1 MNCVHIDT
9 SSTWHDLTTRR
20 LWMNCLEVPALRKM
34 FQRADKVMLWVE
46 GVKSPS
52 KLREEVRRSA
62 ISHMQRLLNQD
73 YKRKRQMR
81 ADFKL

>member
-1 MNCVHIDT
+1 MK
-9 SSTWHDLTTRR
+9 
-20 LWMNCLEVPALRKM
+20 CLEVPALRKM

-73 YKRKRQMR
+73 SKRKRQVQ

>member
-1 MNCVHIDT
+1 MK
-9 SSTWHDLTTRR
+9 
-20 LWMNCLEVPALRKM
+20 CLGVPALRKM

-73 YKRKRQMR
+73 YKRKRQMQ

>member
-1 MNCVHIDT
+1 MK
-9 SSTWHDLTTRR
+9 
-20 LWMNCLEVPALRKM
+20 CLEISALRKM

-62 ISHMQRLLNQD
+62 ISRMQRLLNQD
-73 YKRKRQMR
+73 YKRKRQMQ
-81 ADFKL
+81 AGFKL

>member
-1 MNCVHIDT
+1 MK
-9 SSTWHDLTTRR
+9 
-20 LWMNCLEVPALRKM
+20 CLEVPALRKM
-34 FQRADKVMLWVE
+34 FQRADKVMLWV
-46 GVKSPS
+46 GKVKSPS

-62 ISHMQRLLNQD
+62 ISPMQRLLNQD

>member
-1 MNCVHIDT
+1 MK
-9 SSTWHDLTTRR
+9 
-20 LWMNCLEVPALRKM
+20 CLGVPALRKM

-62 ISHMQRLLNQD
+62 ISHMQRLQD
-73 YKRKRQMR
+73 YKRKRQMQ

>member
-1 MNCVHIDT
+1 MK
-9 SSTWHDLTTRR
+9 
-20 LWMNCLEVPALRKM
+20 CLGVPALGKM

-62 ISHMQRLLNQD
+62 ISHMHRLLNQD
-73 YKRKRQMR
+73 YKRKRQMQ

>member
-1 MNCVHIDT
+1 MK
-9 SSTWHDLTTRR
+9 
-20 LWMNCLEVPALRKM
+20 CLGVPALGKM
-34 FQRADKVMLWVE
+34 FQRTDKVMLWVE

-73 YKRKRQMR
+73 YKRKRQMQ

>member
-1 MNCVHIDT
+1 MKC
-9 SSTWHDLTTRR
+9 S
-20 LWMNCLEVPALRKM
+20 EVPALRKM
-34 FQRADKVMLWVE
+34 FQRADRVMLWVK

-62 ISHMQRLLNQD
+62 ISHMHRLLNQD
-73 YKRKRQMR
+73 YKRKRQMQ

>member
-1 MNCVHIDT
+1 MK
-9 SSTWHDLTTRR
+9 
-20 LWMNCLEVPALRKM
+20 CLGVPALRKM

>member
-1 MNCVHIDT
+1 MK
-9 SSTWHDLTTRR
+9 
-20 LWMNCLEVPALRKM
+20 CLEVPALRKM

-73 YKRKRQMR
+73 YKRKRQMQ

>member
-1 MNCVHIDT
+1 MK
-9 SSTWHDLTTRR
+9 
-20 LWMNCLEVPALRKM
+20 CLEVPALRKM

-46 GVKSPS
+46 RVKSPS

-62 ISHMQRLLNQD
+62 ISHMHRLLNQD
-73 YKRKRQMR
+73 YKRKRQMQ

>member
-1 MNCVHIDT
+1 MK
-9 SSTWHDLTTRR
+9 
-20 LWMNCLEVPALRKM
+20 CLGVPALGKM

-62 ISHMQRLLNQD
+62 ISPMQRLLNQD
-73 YKRKRQMR
+73 YKRKRQMQ

>member
-1 MNCVHIDT
+1 MK
-9 SSTWHDLTTRR
+9 
-20 LWMNCLEVPALRKM
+20 CLEVPALRKM

>member
-1 MNCVHIDT
+1 MK
-9 SSTWHDLTTRR
+9 
-20 LWMNCLEVPALRKM
+20 CLGVPALRKM

-62 ISHMQRLLNQD
+62 ISHMHRLLNQD
-73 YKRKRQMR
+73 YKRKRQMQ